1 MLTVEQHHWLLDNLG
16 APDSPL
22 HWFAQMKRPPG
33 PVGWLFDLAK
43 WLVLIVWSVAF
54 IWVWFT
60 VFAVLFLWEGL
71 GFLEAA
77 GESESGASASP
88 PAESQPHD

>member
-1 MLTVEQHHWLLDNLG
+1 MLTVEQHHWLLDNVG

-22 HWFAQMKRPPG
+22 RWFAQMKRPEG

-43 WLVLIVWSVAF
+43 WLALIIWSVAF

-60 VFAVLFLWEGL
+60 VFSVLFLWEGL
-71 GFLEAA
+71 GFLE
-77 GESESGASASP
+77 SGAREPEASA
-88 PAESQPHD
+88 PAEGHQP